1 LSFLIKGKTHYG
13 WARLSA
19 NILKAAFDDDV
30 TAILTGYAYETIPG
44 KAIITGETKELDESA
59 PDPGSL
65 GSLAAGAA
73 GMSASGAK

>member
-1 LSFLIKGKTHYG
+1 VKINDGYPNSFTP
-13 WARLSA
+13 
-19 NILKAAFDDDV
+19 
-30 TAILTGYAYETIPG
+30 TLTGYAYETIPG
-44 KAIITGETKELDESA
+44 KAIITGETKELDDSA